1 MEGNRLEIL
10 TKSPGVNNSGENGD
24 VCPVYQVLAQFSLE
38 KISDYLPEKPPG
50 TGLSEGK
57 IEAKTM
63 ILRLTKH
70 PKWGII

>member
-57 IEAKTM
+57 NEPGIA
-63 ILRLTKH
+63 IWGLTGWRKM
-70 PKWGII
+70 W